1 MVAQVRDIDRKAVM
15 ISRRLTAL
23 SKKERKLIDRIKRL
37 EKLLRAL
44 STKIKEND
52 CECGIKEDGTWSEKV
67 FDNFGCSCD
76 EAFN

>member
-37 EKLLRAL
+37 EKYLKAL
-44 STKIKEND
+44 AVKNKA
-52 CECGIKEDGTWSEKV
+52 
-67 FDNFGCSCD
+67 FDH
-76 EAFN
+76 